1 MCNNVFERK
10 LKFLCSNQKCLIGI
24 LIFFQRV
31 VPRSMPPSPSILVF
45 DKVLRDVTPPRPLYR
60 TPYSHNRDLVKRH
73 GYQFQVRLS
82 RGFVI
87 LYSSLFMI
95 NPLDFVT
102 SINQRYLLG
111 LRRII
116 VPQL

>member
-1 MCNNVFERK
+1 MFDK
-10 LKFLCSNQKCLIGI
+10 HTD
-24 LIFFQRV
+24 FFQRA

-102 SINQRYLLG
+102 RINQRYLLG